1 MTKSLLKRLW
11 KLHFQ
16 KTKLNETK
24 SRQGVKCLRY
34 YARSNPKTETRMKFK
49 NALQQSNAQIDLS
62 IMAGDNSSIKVANT
76 RKNGHFSTE
85 K

>member
-11 KLHFQ
+11 KLLFQ

-34 YARSNPKTETRMKFK
+34 DARSNPKTDETRMKFK
-49 NALQQSNAQIDLS
+49 NALQQSNPQMGLS
-62 IMAGDNSSIKVANT
+62 IMAGDNSSIKVPNT
-76 RKNGHFSTE
+76 
-85 K
+85 